1 MHYNELNECRLVA
14 ILMYQNFRYKGK
26 DEERRLAA
34 LVECHRN
41 IVVLILL
48 NKYHY
53 VSLLW
58 LTLWNGRSIYS

>member
-26 DEERRLAA
+26 DEERPLAA

-41 IVVLILL
+41 RPPFLITTIQCIFAM
-48 NKYHY
+48 
-53 VSLLW
+53 V
-58 LTLWNGRSIYS
+58 